1 MFRFVNYPAAPV
13 HVGVVRTALDARQLF
28 ETIGSVLVAY
38 VGVRAA
44 ILELL
49 IGRYFAP
56 RNRSSSDVDKVG
68 NRLEHLY
75 DRRKSNS
82 ALLKQSLSVW
92 ARNRDQFLLRH
103 DST

>member
-1 MFRFVNYPAAPV
+1 VLFW
-13 HVGVVRTALDARQLF
+13 GKLF

-56 RNRSSSDVDKVG
+56 RNRSGSDVDKVG

-82 ALLKQSLSVW
+82 ALSKQSLSVW